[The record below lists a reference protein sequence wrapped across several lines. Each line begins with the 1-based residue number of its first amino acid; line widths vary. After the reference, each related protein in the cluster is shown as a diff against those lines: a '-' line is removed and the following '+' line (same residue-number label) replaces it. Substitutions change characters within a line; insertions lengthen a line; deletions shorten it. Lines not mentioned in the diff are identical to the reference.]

1 MASARAAPASANLK
15 LPFYRTPL
23 VGALVI
29 AAAAL
34 LAYHNSFSVPFV
46 FDDEMAIV
54 ANSSLH
60 NLWTACFPPPDLT
73 GLPISGRPV
82 VNFSLGLSYAISG
95 SAVWSY
101 HVFNLLVH
109 IGAGL
114 VLFGVV
120 RRTLL
125 QPGLAPRFV
134 GAQTRCA
141 LGDGR
146 SKSAPLQSDALPI
159 ALVVALLWT
168 LHPLQTESVTYISQR
183 AEALLGLFY
192 LLTLWCF
199 IRAVEPGAP
208 PKWARWAFVT
218 CLLGMATKEVMVSA
232 PLFAVLY
239 DRAFVAGS
247 WREVWARHRKI
258 HLALASTWLL
268 LAWFVVQE
276 GGARG
281 VSAGFG
287 LGVSWWTYLL
297 KQCDAIVLYLKL
309 SFWPH
314 PLVLDYGT
322 ALVRSV
328 ADVWWQALIVLAL
341 LGLTAWALIRKPAA
355 GVLGA
360 WFFLILAPSSS
371 VVPLVGQTVA
381 EHRMYLPLAA
391 VMVLTVMS
399 SYLLLGRKAMV
410 VLTAAAGL
418 LVAVTV
424 ARNEDYASPISLY
437 EDTVAKC
444 PGNARAMALLADY
457 YRRAGRLEDA
467 RKWLERSLEL
477 EPGVRPVLNNLGDVW
492 QELGQPEKAVVCF
505 QQALARQPDDAATLN
520 NLGNAL
526 ILSGRVP
533 EGIAQLEA
541 ALRLN
546 PAAAATRANLANAL
560 ARSGRMAEAAA
571 CFEMLLQTHPEDVEA
586 HNNYSNVLLAL
597 GRGAEAIAQLETAV
611 RLQPDNADLHNRLG
625 IALGRAG
632 DLRAALEQF
641 QAALRLNPAHASA
654 RQNAALALR
663 RLGGN

>member
-1 MASARAAPASANLK
+1 
-15 LPFYRTPL
+15 
-23 VGALVI
+23 
-29 AAAAL
+29 
-34 LAYHNSFSVPFV
+34 
-46 FDDEMAIV
+46 
-54 ANSSLH
+54 
-60 NLWTACFPPPDLT
+60 
-73 GLPISGRPV
+73 
-82 VNFSLGLSYAISG
+82 
-95 SAVWSY
+95 
-101 HVFNLLVH
+101 
-109 IGAGL
+109 
-114 VLFGVV
+114 
-120 RRTLL
+120 
-125 QPGLAPRFV
+125 
-134 GAQTRCA
+134 
-141 LGDGR
+141 
-146 SKSAPLQSDALPI
+146 
-159 ALVVALLWT
+159 
-168 LHPLQTESVTYISQR
+168 
-183 AEALLGLFY
+183 
-192 LLTLWCF
+192 
-199 IRAVEPGAP
+199 
-208 PKWARWAFVT
+208 
-218 CLLGMATKEVMVSA
+218 
-232 PLFAVLY
+232 
-239 DRAFVAGS
+239 VAGS

-258 HLALASTWLL
+258 HLALASAWLL

-297 KQCDAIVLYLKL
+297 KQCDAIVVYLQL

-328 ADVWWQALIVLAL
+328 ADVWWQATLLVAL
-341 LGLTAWALIRKPAA
+341 FVGTLWALVRKPAL
-355 GVLGA
+355 GCLGA
-360 WFFLILAPSSS
+360 WFFMILAPSSS
-371 VVPLVGQTVA
+371 VIPLVGQTVA

-492 QELGQPEKAVVCF
+492 QELGHPDKAVVCF
-505 QQALARQPDDAATLN
+505 QQVLALKPGDAATLN